1 MTSPPQAQDLHGR
14 GQELQRQERTAGKE
28 GEVTAAESPSP
39 MRRRDGS
46 KRSEGRARLELALA
60 GRLGPRAWMRV
71 VGGAGRARTGT
82 GGQARQRGD
91 EVRGGGGNEARP
103 TLLAAAAQGQG

>member
-1 MTSPPQAQDLHGR
+1 MAAKVKGGIEEKKWKQMSDTSLQWILLGAELLRCLDDITTTSTRPSRG

-46 KRSEGRARLELALA
+46 KRSEGRARLE
-60 GRLGPRAWMRV
+60 
-71 VGGAGRARTGT
+71 
-82 GGQARQRGD
+82 
-91 EVRGGGGNEARP
+91 
-103 TLLAAAAQGQG
+103 